1 MSHHRSND
9 YEDRKDYLDYGY
21 SDNQEESYE
30 SESNEEEDNG
40 NGVLEN
46 KGNISPLFARV
57 TVLVTLVTVLIAE
70 NSRMIRKLLRR
81 ILDY

>member
-1 MSHHRSND
+1 MAM
-9 YEDRKDYLDYGY
+9 EYLRIR
-21 SDNQEESYE
+21 EIF
-30 SESNEEEDNG
+30 
-40 NGVLEN
+40 L
-46 KGNISPLFARV
+46 LCFARV